1 MKQRNG
7 DLEGKLQQD
16 TESQVSYDLTQGTFG
31 SSSTILH
38 LFTEREANFKDGVGV
53 EKDNVRENIVIEK
66 IARLRLR
73 FENQCVE
80 ASTIDR
86 ECQCIWYV

>member
-31 SSSTILH
+31 SNSTILH
-38 LFTEREANFKDGVGV
+38 LFTEQGKR
-53 EKDNVRENIVIEK
+53 
-66 IARLRLR
+66 
-73 FENQCVE
+73 
-80 ASTIDR
+80 
-86 ECQCIWYV
+86 